1 MSSVAASR
9 LSEQLELRVVG
20 HPRGSG
26 TGPQPKLETGQS
38 TFFQFRSDADTQ
50 RLIQT
55 QGLFFHFNIIT
66 FIVGVVFKVTS

>member
-38 TFFQFRSDADTQ
+38 TFFSSDPDTQ